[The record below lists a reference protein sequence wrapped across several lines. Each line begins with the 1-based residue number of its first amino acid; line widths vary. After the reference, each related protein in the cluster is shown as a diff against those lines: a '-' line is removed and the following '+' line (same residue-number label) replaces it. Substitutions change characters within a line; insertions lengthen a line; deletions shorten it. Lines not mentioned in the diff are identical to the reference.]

1 MKEKKGG
8 CEKNVQDISKITK
21 TGVSSRFTLAF
32 LKYSSTFK
40 YMWKLLKYIESHRRL
55 DINSIVKF
63 NNSFKK
69 NVDVLYCILLN

>member
-8 CEKNVQDISKITK
+8 CEKNIQDISKITK

-40 YMWKLLKYIESHRRL
+40 YMWKLRMESHRRL
-55 DINSIVKF
+55 DVNSIVKF
-63 NNSFKK
+63 NNLF
-69 NVDVLYCILLN
+69 